1 METPKQR
8 PGRNGGTLQTGF
20 KNSEEAANAARAKKQ
35 LPELKEI
42 TANALSEEKGGIT
55 AAEKILQAHIKQAQA
70 GDVASANFVFGYAY
84 GKPTQRME
92 HTGEDGGAISFTLAP
107 ADPAQLAG
115 LNIETNPD

>member
-20 KNSEEAANAARAKKQ
+20 KSSEEAAKAARAKKQ

-42 TANALSEEKGGIT
+42 AASALSEEKGGIT

-84 GKPTQRME
+84 GKPTQRTE
-92 HTGEDGGAISFTLAP
+92 VTGADGGAISFTLAP
-107 ADPAQLAG
+107 ADPEQLAG
-115 LNIETNPD
+115 LDIQTDAE